1 MGLRLSVHIVTLH
14 SQLAVYIYI
23 GMGGGK
29 TYGQITINE
38 NKNPVL
44 SQFIAV
50 SVTLKYSAD
59 FVETGAKVNH

>member
-1 MGLRLSVHIVTLH
+1 VEER
-14 SQLAVYIYI
+14 
-23 GMGGGK
+23 

-50 SVTLKYSAD
+50 SVTLK
-59 FVETGAKVNH
+59 